1 MLTKLKN
8 RIRTFFGCSASET
21 NGLLLL
27 VPLLFLVLLAPFL
40 LQKILTQDSAQVQL
54 EEERLLKEW
63 LEESK
68 SKLKPEEG
76 TVIIRSFFDPNKIN
90 QKKWIELG
98 FKEKIADRILNYR
111 QKGGSF
117 KKKED
122 LYKIYGINKKL
133 VTAYLDYIVIPP
145 PPPKPKYKSPPLK
158 EVVEQMVIDKPS
170 AKFDLNLADTAQL
183 QIVKGI
189 GPVLST
195 RIVKYRE
202 SLGGFHSM
210 EQLKEVYGIKP
221 EVYERMMT
229 HFDLLTAAINKV
241 NINQDSIKLLANHPY
256 LSYKT
261 SRTIVKYRT
270 QHGNY
275 QSVEELKNIYT
286 LSDSLYQKIAPYLEA
301 SSPE

>member
-27 VPLLFLVLLAPFL
+27 VPLLFLVLIGPFL
-40 LQKILTQDSAQVQL
+40 LQNRLTRDATQTQL
-54 EEERLLKEW
+54 EEERLLKDW

-68 SKLKPEEG
+68 KKLKHEEG
-76 TVIIRSFFDPNKIN
+76 TVIVHSFFDPNKIGQN
-90 QKKWIELG
+90 KWIELG
-98 FKEKIADRILNYR
+98 FKKKIAERIINYR

-117 KKKED
+117 KEKED

-133 VTAYLDYIVIPP
+133 VTAYLDYIIIPP
-145 PPPKPKYKSPPLK
+145 PPAKPKYKAPPLNK
-158 EVVEQMVIDKPS
+158 VVEQMVIEKES
-170 AKFDLNLADTAQL
+170 AKFDLNLSDSSQL

-189 GPVLST
+189 GPVLSS

-221 EVYERMMT
+221 EVYERLLD
-229 HFDLLTAAINKV
+229 HFDLLIPAIHKI
-241 NINQDSIKLLANHPY
+241 NINQDSIHLLANHPY

-261 SRTIVKYRT
+261 SRAIVKYRT

-275 QSVEELKNIYT
+275 QSVDELKNIYT
-286 LSDSLYQKIAPYLEA
+286 LSDSLYQKIAPYLEV